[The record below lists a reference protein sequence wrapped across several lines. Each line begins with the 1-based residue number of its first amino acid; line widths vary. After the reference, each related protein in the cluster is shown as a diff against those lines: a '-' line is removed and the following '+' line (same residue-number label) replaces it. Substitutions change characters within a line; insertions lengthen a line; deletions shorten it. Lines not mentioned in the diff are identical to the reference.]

1 MVGKE
6 AGVWRQSGVKW
17 SWVWGKRAWGQ
28 WVLVSGGKS
37 SLRSSEVRLVAPFV
51 CPIAAR
57 DRWVID
63 FPLHDDSSLFFFS
76 GIDVIFVWSFPE
88 IKIVRWQAGQSGH
101 AGKRTSSELLR
112 KELIRNEGEVD
123 VLAERRVW
131 GTMPDV
137 AKGRHLNLEF
147 LLFFPTPSVK
157 LATNRL
163 EQIATCR
170 PQNSSCVIRILFSF
184 RFVEKWTK

>member
-37 SLRSSEVRLVAPFV
+37 SLRSSKVRLVAPFV
-51 CPIAAR
+51 CP
-57 DRWVID
+57 DRCER
-63 FPLHDDSSLFFFS
+63 PLGYRLSSSWRFFSLFFS
-76 GIDVIFVWSFPE
+76 RIDVIFVWSFPE

-163 EQIATCR
+163 EQIATCH